1 MAWSGVMRE
10 LEEKL
15 VNTLEGR
22 YRPRDGVP
30 FFRVQYPPAQERE
43 AVRQFRLLQER
54 LTHQGR
60 RVDLIR
66 LTEILWDALAELVGC
81 NRDDLLDRLVHLEAQ
96 NNRSE
101 LQHLLATY
109 LPQWCANVLAVRLGH
124 ADGGS
129 VALLVRPGVLYPFV
143 RPSTLLSLLESR
155 VSCPV
160 VLAYPTHTIGAFLD
174 ASPAGGQGGY
184 YRGEII
190 GWREGQP

>member
-1 MAWSGVMRE
+1 MAWTEVMRE

-15 VNTLEGR
+15 VNTLEGK

-60 RVDLIR
+60 RVDFIR

-81 NRDDLLDRLVHLEAQ
+81 SRNDLRDQLVHLEARMD
-96 NNRSE
+96 RSE
-101 LQHLLATY
+101 LQQRLATY
-109 LPQWCANVLAVRLGH
+109 LPKTCADALVDRLGD
-124 ADGGS
+124 ADRRS

-143 RPSTLLSLLESR
+143 RPSTLLSLLEGR
-155 VSCPV
+155 VMCAV

-190 GWREGQP
+190 RWRGG

>member
-1 MAWSGVMRE
+1 MAWTEVMRE

-15 VNTLEGR
+15 VNTLEGK

-54 LTHQGR
+54 LTRQGR

-66 LTEILWDALAELVGC
+66 LTEILWDALAELAGC
-81 NRDDLLDRLVHLEAQ
+81 GRNDFRDQLVHLEARMD
-96 NNRSE
+96 RSE
-101 LQHLLATY
+101 LQQRLATY
-109 LPQWCANVLAVRLGH
+109 LPKTCADALVDRLGD
-124 ADGGS
+124 ADRRS

-143 RPSTLLSLLESR
+143 RPSALLSLLEGR
-155 VSCPV
+155 VTCAV
-160 VLAYPTHTIGAFLD
+160 VLAYPTQTIGAFLD

-190 GWREGQP
+190 RWREG

>member
-1 MAWSGVMRE
+1 MAWTEVMRD

-15 VNTLEGR
+15 IGTLEGK

-30 FFRVQYPPAQERE
+30 FFRVQYPPDQERE
-43 AVRQFRLLQER
+43 AVRQFRLLQDR
-54 LTHQGR
+54 LTHKVR
-60 RVDLIR
+60 RVDFIR

-81 NRDDLLDRLVHLEAQ
+81 SRNDLRDQLVHLEAER
-96 NNRSE
+96 NRSE
-101 LQHLLATY
+101 LQRLLATC
-109 LPQWCANVLAVRLGH
+109 LPQACAKFLEGRLRN
-124 ADGGS
+124 ADQRS

-143 RPSTLLSLLESR
+143 RPSALLSLLESR
-155 VSCPV
+155 VTCAV

-190 GWREGQP
+190 RWRG